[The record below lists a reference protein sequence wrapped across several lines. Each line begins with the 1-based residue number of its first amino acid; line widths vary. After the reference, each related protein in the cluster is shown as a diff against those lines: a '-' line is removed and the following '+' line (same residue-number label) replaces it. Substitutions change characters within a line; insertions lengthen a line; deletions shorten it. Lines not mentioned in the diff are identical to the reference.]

1 MKETRLTRAIP
12 SVLFSSVATFL
23 LFRCSGAS
31 NRRKR
36 QRKRKWI
43 DVVSDELIVEISP
56 HSQSSSSSPWSSSS
70 SASSSSASRT
80 PNSTTQEEEFLT
92 QENVEHALMK
102 FSKPN
107 RVRIL
112 TTSQKAIASYWT
124 VEVQKKIE
132 KRK

>member
-1 MKETRLTRAIP
+1 LALRETRLTRAIP
-12 SVLFSSVATFL
+12 SFLPVITFL

-31 NRRKR
+31 NRRQR

-56 HSQSSSSSPWSSSS
+56 HSQSSSSSPWSSS
-70 SASSSSASRT
+70 ASLPS
-80 PNSTTQEEEFLT
+80 NSTTQDEDFLT
-92 QENVEHALMK
+92 KENVEHALMK

-124 VEVQKKIE
+124 VEVQIYKLNKE
-132 KRK
+132 NEQR

>member
-12 SVLFSSVATFL
+12 SVLVSSVATFL

-56 HSQSSSSSPWSSSS
+56 HSQSSSSSPWSSS
-70 SASSSSASRT
+70 ASLPS
-80 PNSTTQEEEFLT
+80 NSTTQEEDFLT
-92 QENVEHALMK
+92 KENVEHALMK

-124 VEVQKKIE
+124 VEVQIYKLNKE
-132 KRK
+132 NEQR